1 MTGNHTDTREE
12 LVSQT
17 RVEEK
22 EPPMYQVLLH
32 NDDYTTM
39 NFVVELLMV
48 VFNKTLQE
56 ATQIMLNVHQA
67 GVGICGVYTYEVAET
82 KVETVHHL
90 SRDRGFPLKSSFER
104 AS

>member
-1 MTGNHTDTREE
+1 MVGHSTDTKEE
-12 LVSQT
+12 VLSQT
-17 RVEEK
+17 RQEEQ

-39 NFVVELLMV
+39 NFVVELLTT
-48 VFNKTLQE
+48 VFGKSIQE
-56 ATQIMLNVHQA
+56 ATQIMLNIHRSGI
-67 GVGICGVYTYEVAET
+67 GVCGIYTFEVAET

-90 SRDRGFPLKSSFER
+90 ARERGFPLKSSFER

>member
-1 MTGNHTDTREE
+1 MGGHDTDTREE
-12 LVSQT
+12 ILSQT

-39 NFVVELLMV
+39 NFVVELLMS
-48 VFNKTLQE
+48 VFNKSIQE
-56 ATQIMLNVHQA
+56 ATQIMLNIHRSGI
-67 GVGICGVYTYEVAET
+67 GVCGIYTFEIAET

-90 SRDRGFPLKSSFER
+90 ARESGFPLKSSFER
-104 AS
+104 TS